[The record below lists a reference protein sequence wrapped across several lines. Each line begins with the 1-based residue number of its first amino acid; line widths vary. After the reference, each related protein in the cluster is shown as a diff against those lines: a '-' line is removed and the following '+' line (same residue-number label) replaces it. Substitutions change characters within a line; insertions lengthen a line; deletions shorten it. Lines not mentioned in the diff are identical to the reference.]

1 VSTSRAG
8 QETPKPRAPPRRESA
23 RGTQPCEN
31 HADKPTD
38 RCFGWHAPGRCEG
51 KEAVARELVG
61 PDVVSEVAGLYAL
74 GQQLSDEGSEL
85 LLCSG
90 DVLTSM

>member
-1 VSTSRAG
+1 M
-8 QETPKPRAPPRRESA
+8 
-23 RGTQPCEN
+23 
-31 HADKPTD
+31 
-38 RCFGWHAPGRCEG
+38 
-51 KEAVARELVG
+51 EAVARELVG